1 MHPVSRDHF
10 ADLVA
15 AAIAAL
21 PPDLRRHLDR
31 VQISIEDEPSPED
44 YRLNGVPDDEDLF
57 GLFEGSALTDSMI
70 DADINDG
77 DTVIVEPGQPKHG
90 DIVAALIDGETTL
103 KRLIKQGGKVF
114 LKAEN
119 KNYPDL
125 MPVNE
130 LVIQGLAKTVMRRI

>member
-1 MHPVSRDHF
+1 MQVP
-10 ADLVA
+10 
-15 AAIAAL
+15 IA
-21 PPDLRRHLDR
+21 
-31 VQISIEDEPSPED
+31 
-44 YRLNGVPDDEDLF
+44 
-57 GLFEGSALTDSMI
+57 EGSRRRSPQSFALRVRGDSMI

-77 DTVIVEPGQPKHG
+77 DTVIIEPGQPKHG
-90 DIVAALIDGETTL
+90 DIVAALIDNETTL

-125 MPVNE
+125 IPVNE